1 MKIINFG
8 SLNVDHV
15 YQVPD
20 FVQPGETLSAAG
32 LSLHAGG
39 KGLNQSVAASRAGA
53 EVVHGGAVG
62 PDGDFLLEML
72 RDSGVCA
79 DHILRLDAPTGHAVI
94 QVTPQ
99 GQNAIIVYGG
109 ANHGLTEGYIRDL
122 LSLAQPGDLVLLQN
136 ETNAVADIIRLSAEK
151 GLCVVFNPSPLPS
164 NLDALPLHQV
174 GILMVNEIEGA
185 CLAGLPE
192 DAPAEDVLGALR
204 KKYPRCTVVLTLGSR
219 GVMCARDDQVYRHD
233 IFRVDTVDTTA
244 AGDTFC
250 GYFLAGWCRLLP
262 LPQCLKMAC
271 AASAIAVSRPG
282 AAPSI
287 PDKAEVD
294 AFLAARKND

>member
-1 MKIINFG
+1 MKIISFG

-15 YQVPD
+15 YQMPR
-20 FVQPGETLSAAG
+20 FVQPGETLSAAA

-53 EVVHGGAVG
+53 EVIHGGAVG
-62 PDGDFLLEML
+62 PDGDSLLEML
-72 RDSGVCA
+72 RSSGACA
-79 DHILRLDAPTGHAVI
+79 DHVLRLDAPTGHAVI
-94 QVTPQ
+94 QVNPQ

-109 ANHGLTEGYIRDL
+109 ANHGLTKEYIYGM

-151 GLCVVFNPSPLPS
+151 GLCVVFNPSPLPA
-164 NLDALPLHQV
+164 NPDALPLHQV

-185 CLAGLPE
+185 CLAGLGE
-192 DAPAEDVLGALR
+192 DAPSEEVLKALR
-204 KKYPRCTVVLTLGSR
+204 EKYPGCTVVLTLGSR
-219 GVMCARDDQVYRHD
+219 GVMCAKDGQVYRHG
-233 IFRVDTVDTTA
+233 IFQVDAVDTTA

-250 GYFLAGWCRLLP
+250 GYFLAGCCRGLP
-262 LPQCLKMAC
+262 IPQCLKMAC

-287 PDKAEVD
+287 PDLAEVD
-294 AFLAARKND
+294 NFLANQKEI